1 MTTTETKCPVCGLAN
16 SRCPFL
22 HHERELLA
30 IARRNAQ
37 NERDKGARARGGADE
52 QPYAQCRGV
61 EIGGR
66 TSNRES
72 RDGEDLNML
81 GQNMDLDPERQLWL
95 PSRRRFFF
103 LGLSAAGAAFLP
115 SSAAPLIPDMVLGPL
130 PASLY
135 LPGVPH
141 SLTENDIVLLLQQI
155 IASDP
160 LAKTYLGTRESAT
173 ARLRVDSTRY
183 SASSSGAGSPWIQI
197 HAGGVSP
204 AEKAKEIGR
213 TEIL

>member
-1 MTTTETKCPVCGLAN
+1 MTTLGEAYPKEQARVREMLA
-16 SRCPFL
+16 
-22 HHERELLA
+22 A
-30 IARRNAQ
+30 GGA
-37 NERDKGARARGGADE
+37 GARARGGADE

-115 SSAAPLIPDMVLGPL
+115 SSGPAPLIPDMVLGPL

-183 SASSSGAGSPWIQI
+183 SASSSGAVLRQRAGSPWIQI

>member
-1 MTTTETKCPVCGLAN
+1 
-16 SRCPFL
+16 
-22 HHERELLA
+22 
-30 IARRNAQ
+30 
-37 NERDKGARARGGADE
+37 
-52 QPYAQCRGV
+52 
-61 EIGGR
+61 
-66 TSNRES
+66 
-72 RDGEDLNML
+72 ML

-183 SASSSGAGSPWIQI
+183 SASSSGA
-197 HAGGVSP
+197 ARR
-204 AEKAKEIGR
+204 KEQKQ
-213 TEIL
+213 